1 MQLVQWAP
9 LPFEGH
15 ANKYFGQRVQLYC
28 NPHGVTHERMMYE
41 PLETMFP
48 SLDLVIL
55 TLGCTLL
62 ETMQTLLIYATLEVG
77 REGEFLVAAFEVVDN
92 GAIFHVLQASSCNCG
107 FSGGWVM
114 AEMNSLVKGWS
125 TSRISHSD
133 L

>member
-48 SLDLVIL
+48 SLDLVLL

-62 ETMQTLLIYATLEVG
+62 ETMHTLLIYATLEVG
-77 REGEFLVAAFEVVDN
+77 RESEFLVAAFEVVDN
-92 GAIFHVLQASSCNCG
+92 GAIFHVLQALSCNCEV
-107 FSGGWVM
+107 SSGWV
-114 AEMNSLVKGWS
+114 AADTTSLVQGRN
-125 TSRISHSD
+125 TAVTGHGA